1 MPEKRDAHD
10 GHSYGVALQSPLGC
24 AYNEEAFRYLL
35 TLERK
40 RSERSGHPFLLL
52 LVDLKAQPGLSAR
65 IDLDMATKIFSSFWL
80 CLRETD
86 CVGWYRE
93 ERIAGAVL
101 AELTSSHP
109 ADICR
114 EVAERVNVALTK
126 DVPLTLAL
134 RLQASVYQLGPKVT
148 SEPR

>member
-1 MPEKRDAHD
+1 MADNAEALD
-10 GHSYGVALQSPLGC
+10 GRSYGVALHSPLGC

-52 LVDLKAQPGLSAR
+52 LVDLKAEPGSTVR
-65 IDLDMATKIFSSFWL
+65 IDREMAEKIFSSFWL

-86 CVGWYRE
+86 SVGWYRE

-101 AELTSSHP
+101 TELTSRHP
-109 ADICR
+109 GEICR
-114 EVAERVNVALTK
+114 EVAERVNVALSK
-126 DVPLTLAL
+126 DIPLTLAL

-148 SEPR
+148 TP